1 MTDQRLDAE
10 EAGRSQGDITQVKE
24 NRIDSY
30 GWTGGGTGVTG
41 SFLLSLSYVASNH
54 I

>member
-10 EAGRSQGDITQVKE
+10 QEAGRSQGDITQVKE

-30 GWTGGGTGVTG
+30 GWTGWGDWSDRLISVKFVLCGK
-41 SFLLSLSYVASNH
+41 
-54 I
+54 